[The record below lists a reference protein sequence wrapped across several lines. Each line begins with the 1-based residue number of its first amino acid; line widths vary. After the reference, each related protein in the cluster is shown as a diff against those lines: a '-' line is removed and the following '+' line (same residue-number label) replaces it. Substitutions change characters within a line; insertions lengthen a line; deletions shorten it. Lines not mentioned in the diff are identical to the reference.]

1 MAEWSNAPV
10 LKTGVPK
17 GTGGSNPSLSAIFP
31 FPCFARLPPT
41 ATDIGC
47 ARRDRFLIRASE
59 RFLRRGLRHSNP
71 ATESGRTVPRN
82 RRRTKTIHFAGD
94 FRDSC
99 RPSVR
104 QSRREARGSVG
115 GNLPNG
121 PASCP
126 PKPWR
131 RGRPPAALHG
141 PTPGARRAVLAARD
155 LATPPLAGGKQPIN
169 PLRKTSR

>member
-1 MAEWSNAPV
+1 
-10 LKTGVPK
+10 
-17 GTGGSNPSLSAIFP
+17 
-31 FPCFARLPPT
+31 
-41 ATDIGC
+41 
-47 ARRDRFLIRASE
+47 LIRASE

-121 PASCP
+121 TASCP

-141 PTPGARRAVLAARD
+141 PTPGARRAVLVWCCFCLRPGPCGANTTADKRD
-155 LATPPLAGGKQPIN
+155 LATPTLAGGRTCGIIPQIHA
-169 PLRKTSR
+169 SE